1 MEITPLPVP
10 FNGNSIKLRMVQ
22 WHDENETR
30 IEVCLQETQER
41 AEVTFDA
48 VIGIR
53 ILYELDTSEFWL
65 STPRNILSSS
75 WIFHVQSGG
84 WFEFESQREDF
95 YSKHEDINIFTHE
108 KRLDLLAL
116 AYFLNKNMTK
126 DEIKREIKL
135 MAKIDDIEEI
145 SDMLLRGYAE
155 IKQYIHDKADDNIKG
170 LFTCIN
176 RKFIFTFLVINP
188 QLSSLKIFVK
198 TKTPLN
204 SCRYNLL
211 LLFSQ

>member
-75 WIFHVQSGG
+75 WIFHIQSWG

-95 YSKHEDINIFTHE
+95 YSKHEDINIREYLITGYRECVSIFS
-108 KRLDLLAL
+108 
-116 AYFLNKNMTK
+116 LNEPKVK
-126 DEIKREIKL
+126 V
-135 MAKIDDIEEI
+135 I
-145 SDMLLRGYAE
+145 SG
-155 IKQYIHDKADDNIKG
+155 
-170 LFTCIN
+170 
-176 RKFIFTFLVINP
+176 
-188 QLSSLKIFVK
+188 
-198 TKTPLN
+198 
-204 SCRYNLL
+204 
-211 LLFSQ
+211 FSQ

>member
-1 MEITPLPVP
+1 
-10 FNGNSIKLRMVQ
+10 MVQ

-41 AEVTFDA
+41 AEVTFDT

-95 YSKHEDINIFTHE
+95 YSKH
-108 KRLDLLAL
+108 DLITIEIQPAL
-116 AYFLNKNMTK
+116 AIAVAWEPFEFQLWLN
-126 DEIKREIKL
+126 
-135 MAKIDDIEEI
+135 
-145 SDMLLRGYAE
+145 
-155 IKQYIHDKADDNIKG
+155 
-170 LFTCIN
+170 
-176 RKFIFTFLVINP
+176 
-188 QLSSLKIFVK
+188 QLPS
-198 TKTPLN
+198 TPD
-204 SCRYNLL
+204 
-211 LLFSQ
+211 